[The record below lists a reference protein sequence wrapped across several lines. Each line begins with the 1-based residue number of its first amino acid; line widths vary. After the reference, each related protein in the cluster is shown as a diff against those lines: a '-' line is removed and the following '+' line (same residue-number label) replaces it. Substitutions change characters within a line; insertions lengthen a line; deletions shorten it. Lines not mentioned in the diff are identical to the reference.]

1 MFLFSITLVFFLF
14 YINNVRKNSIYI
26 LYKLHVNVFDL
37 YFDPR
42 LKSLSRWSWLLLASR
57 RILAIL
63 ELESRTHCGKL
74 SSSCC
79 SVFLVISRD
88 CLPFE
93 SNVSRAEP
101 RFSWG
106 FREMSVIHRDS
117 LNITCNNDHCD
128 IGDLSVGL
136 EESIGIVL
144 RTYFLRCSETKKVTS
159 ILSPDIYK

>member
-1 MFLFSITLVFFLF
+1 MFLTFASIHVLNHYRVEVGCFSCLDEFLRF
-14 YINNVRKNSIYI
+14 LNLN
-26 LYKLHVNVFDL
+26 
-37 YFDPR
+37 P
-42 LKSLSRWSWLLLASR
+42 
-57 RILAIL
+57 
-63 ELESRTHCGKL
+63 EHCGEL
-74 SSSCC
+74 SSC

-93 SNVSRAEP
+93 SNVSRAET

-117 LNITCNNDHCD
+117 LDITCNNDRCD

-159 ILSPDIYK
+159 ILSLDIYK